1 MANKKQVLGRGLSA
15 MLGSKEMETIKSSTN
30 EININEISVNPFQP
44 RSNFNNSSLQ
54 ELSISIKNIGI
65 IQPITVRKIDNNKYQ
80 LISGERRLR
89 ACKEIGLKKIP
100 AYVREANDQDSL
112 EMALVENIH
121 RQDLD
126 AIEIA
131 ISCQRL
137 IEEINLTQEE
147 LSDKIGKNRTTI
159 SNYLR
164 LLKLDPIIQSG
175 IRDGFITMG
184 HGRALINISLN
195 KDQLNIYKKIISK
208 NLSVR
213 NTELLV
219 RDLKGSDLFHWGE
232 ADVSVSKNEIIV
244 NGSIAPG
251 PDYKLYL
258 TKEFVEQEEEFL
270 SIKDNSRYV
279 AEVKTFKNFV
289 ITVPEDIDLS
299 LIHI

>member
-15 MLGSKEMETIKSSTN
+15 MLSSKETDTIKSSVN
-30 EININEISVNPFQP
+30 EINIDEISVNPFQP
-44 RSNFNNSSLQ
+44 RSNFNNTSLQ
-54 ELSISIKNIGI
+54 ELSVSIKNIGI
-65 IQPITVRKIDNNKYQ
+65 IQPITVRKVGNNDYQ

-131 ISCQRL
+131 ISYQRL

-175 IRDGFITMG
+175 IRDGFISMG
-184 HGRALINISLN
+184 HGRALININSD

-219 RDLKGSDLFHWGE
+219 KDLKGKP
-232 ADVSVSKNEIIV
+232 SKVTNKVKEKFNSSLLKTEVFIV
-244 NGSIAPG
+244 KGKNGKG
-251 PDYKLYL
+251 
-258 TKEFVEQEEEFL
+258 
-270 SIKDNSRYV
+270 
-279 AEVKTFKNFV
+279 NFV
-289 ITVPEDIDLS
+289 VNFDSEIEFNRINKLLNDKQ
-299 LIHI
+299 

>member
-15 MLGSKEMETIKSSTN
+15 MLSSNETDTIKSSVN
-30 EININEISVNPFQP
+30 EINIDEISVNPFQP
-44 RSNFNNSSLQ
+44 RSNFNNTSLQ

-65 IQPITVRKIDNNKYQ
+65 IQPITVRKIENNNYQ

-89 ACKEIGLKKIP
+89 ACKEIGLKNIP

-131 ISCQRL
+131 ISYQRL

-175 IRDGFITMG
+175 IRDGFISMG
-184 HGRALINISLN
+184 HGRALINVNSN
-195 KDQLNIYKKIISK
+195 KDQLNIYEKIISK

-219 RDLKGSDLFHWGE
+219 RDLKGNP
-232 ADVSVSKNEIIV
+232 SKVTSKIKEKFKSSLLETEVFINRGKNGKGNFVVNFNNEIEFDRI
-244 NGSIAPG
+244 N
-251 PDYKLYL
+251 KLL
-258 TKEFVEQEEEFL
+258 NDK
-270 SIKDNSRYV
+270 K
-279 AEVKTFKNFV
+279 
-289 ITVPEDIDLS
+289 
-299 LIHI
+299 

>member
-15 MLGSKEMETIKSSTN
+15 MLSSKETDTIKSSVN
-30 EININEISVNPFQP
+30 EINIDEISVNPFQP
-44 RSNFNNSSLQ
+44 RSNFNNTSLR

-65 IQPITVRKIDNNKYQ
+65 IQPITVRKIENNIYQ

-89 ACKEIGLKKIP
+89 ACKELGLKNIP

-131 ISCQRL
+131 ISYQRL

-175 IRDGFITMG
+175 IRDGFISMG
-184 HGRALINISLN
+184 HGRALINVNSN

-219 RDLKGSDLFHWGE
+219 RDLKGKP
-232 ADVSVSKNEIIV
+232 SKATSKIKEKFKSSLLQTEVFINKGKNGKGNFVVNFDNEIEFERI
-244 NGSIAPG
+244 N
-251 PDYKLYL
+251 KLL
-258 TKEFVEQEEEFL
+258 NDKQ
-270 SIKDNSRYV
+270 
-279 AEVKTFKNFV
+279 
-289 ITVPEDIDLS
+289 
-299 LIHI
+299 

>member
-15 MLGSKEMETIKSSTN
+15 MLSSKETDTIKSSVN
-30 EININEISVNPFQP
+30 EINIDEISVNPFQP
-44 RSNFNNSSLQ
+44 RSNFNNTSLQ
-54 ELSISIKNIGI
+54 ELSVSIKNIGI
-65 IQPITVRKIDNNKYQ
+65 IQPITVRKVGNNDYQ

-131 ISCQRL
+131 ISYQRL

-175 IRDGFITMG
+175 IRDGFISMG
-184 HGRALINISLN
+184 HGRALININSD

-219 RDLKGSDLFHWGE
+219 RDLKGKP
-232 ADVSVSKNEIIV
+232 SKVTSKIKEKFNSSLLETEVFINKGKNGKGNFIVNFDNEIEFNRI
-244 NGSIAPG
+244 N
-251 PDYKLYL
+251 KLL
-258 TKEFVEQEEEFL
+258 NDKQ
-270 SIKDNSRYV
+270 
-279 AEVKTFKNFV
+279 
-289 ITVPEDIDLS
+289 
-299 LIHI
+299 

>member
-15 MLGSKEMETIKSSTN
+15 MLSSEKIDTN
-30 EININEISVNPFQP
+30 TSNINEVQVNEISVNPFQP
-44 RSNFNNSSLQ
+44 RSNFSNNSLK
-54 ELSISIKNIGI
+54 ELSVSIKNIGI
-65 IQPITVRKIDNNKYQ
+65 IQPITVRKIGTNNYQ

-89 ACKEIGLKKIP
+89 ACKEIGLRKIP
-100 AYVREANDQDSL
+100 AFIREANDQDSL

-131 ISCQRL
+131 ISYQRL
-137 IEEINLTQEE
+137 IEEISLTQDE

-175 IRDGFITMG
+175 IRDGFISMG
-184 HGRALINISLN
+184 HGRALININSN
-195 KDQLNIYKKIISK
+195 QDQLDIYKKIISK

-219 RDLKGSDLFHWGE
+219 RDLKSETVKSTKKIKTKFKSSLLSM
-232 ADVSVSKNEIIV
+232 DVNV
-244 NGSIAPG
+244 
-251 PDYKLYL
+251 
-258 TKEFVEQEEEFL
+258 TKE
-270 SIKDNSRYV
+270 KNG
-279 AEVKTFKNFV
+279 KGNFV
-289 ITVPEDIDLS
+289 INFENEIEFNRINKL
-299 LIHI
+299 LNE

>member
-1 MANKKQVLGRGLSA
+1 MVNKKQVLGRGLSA

-65 IQPITVRKIDNNKYQ
+65 IQPITVRKIENNNYQ

-89 ACKEIGLKKIP
+89 ACKDIGLKKIP
-100 AYVREANDQDSL
+100 GFVREANDQDSL

-131 ISCQRL
+131 ISYQRL
-137 IEEINLTQEE
+137 IEEIELTQEE

-175 IRDGFITMG
+175 IRDGFISMG
-184 HGRALINISLN
+184 HGRALINISTN

-213 NTELLV
+213 NTEVIV
-219 RDLKGSDLFHWGE
+219 RDLKDGP
-232 ADVSVSKNEIIV
+232 SKTIKKIKEKFKSSLLNTEVIV
-244 NGSIAPG
+244 N
-251 PDYKLYL
+251 
-258 TKEFVEQEEEFL
+258 KE
-270 SIKDNSRYV
+270 KNG
-279 AEVKTFKNFV
+279 KGNFV
-289 ITVPEDIDLS
+289 VNFNSEIEFYRINKLLNDKQ
-299 LIHI
+299 

>member
-15 MLGSKEMETIKSSTN
+15 MLSSKETDTIKSSVN
-30 EININEISVNPFQP
+30 EINIHEISVNPFQP
-44 RSNFNNSSLQ
+44 RSNFNNTSLQ
-54 ELSISIKNIGI
+54 ELSVSIKNIGI
-65 IQPITVRKIDNNKYQ
+65 IQPITVRKVGNNDYQ

-131 ISCQRL
+131 ISYQRL

-175 IRDGFITMG
+175 IRDGFISMG
-184 HGRALINISLN
+184 HGRALININSD
-195 KDQLNIYKKIISK
+195 KVQLNIYKKIISK

-219 RDLKGSDLFHWGE
+219 RDLKGKPSQVTSRIKEKFNSSLLETEVFINKGKNGKGNFIVNFD
-232 ADVSVSKNEIIV
+232 NEIEFNRI
-244 NGSIAPG
+244 N
-251 PDYKLYL
+251 KLL
-258 TKEFVEQEEEFL
+258 NDKQ
-270 SIKDNSRYV
+270 
-279 AEVKTFKNFV
+279 
-289 ITVPEDIDLS
+289 
-299 LIHI
+299 

>member
-15 MLGSKEMETIKSSTN
+15 MLSSKETDTIKSSVN
-30 EININEISVNPFQP
+30 EINIDEISVNPFQP
-44 RSNFNNSSLQ
+44 RSNFNNTSLQ

-65 IQPITVRKIDNNKYQ
+65 IQPITVRKIGNNNYQ

-89 ACKEIGLKKIP
+89 ACKEIGLKNIP

-131 ISCQRL
+131 ISYQRL

-175 IRDGFITMG
+175 IRDGFISMG
-184 HGRALINISLN
+184 HGRALINVNSN

-219 RDLKGSDLFHWGE
+219 RDLKGKT
-232 ADVSVSKNEIIV
+232 SKVTSKIKEKFKSSLLQTEVFINKGKNGKGNFVVNFDNEIEFERI
-244 NGSIAPG
+244 N
-251 PDYKLYL
+251 KLL
-258 TKEFVEQEEEFL
+258 NDKQ
-270 SIKDNSRYV
+270 
-279 AEVKTFKNFV
+279 
-289 ITVPEDIDLS
+289 
-299 LIHI
+299 

>member
-15 MLGSKEMETIKSSTN
+15 MFGSKEMETIKSSTN

-131 ISCQRL
+131 ISYQRL

-219 RDLKGSDLFHWGE
+219 RDLKGKPSKVTSKIKEKFKSSLLGTDVFINKGE
-232 ADVSVSKNEIIV
+232 
-244 NGSIAPG
+244 NGKG
-251 PDYKLYL
+251 
-258 TKEFVEQEEEFL
+258 
-270 SIKDNSRYV
+270 
-279 AEVKTFKNFV
+279 NFV
-289 ITVPEDIDLS
+289 VNFDNKIEFDRINKLLNDKQ
-299 LIHI
+299 

>member
-15 MLGSKEMETIKSSTN
+15 MLSSKETDTIKSSVN
-30 EININEISVNPFQP
+30 EINIDEISVNPFQP
-44 RSNFNNSSLQ
+44 RSNFNNTSLQ
-54 ELSISIKNIGI
+54 ELSVSIKNIGI
-65 IQPITVRKIDNNKYQ
+65 IQPITVRKVGNNDYQ
-80 LISGERRLR
+80 LISGERRIR

-100 AYVREANDQDSL
+100 AYIREANDQDSL

-131 ISCQRL
+131 ISYQRL

-175 IRDGFITMG
+175 IRDGFISMG
-184 HGRALINISLN
+184 HGRALININSD

-219 RDLKGSDLFHWGE
+219 KDLKGKP
-232 ADVSVSKNEIIV
+232 SKVTNKVKEKFNSSLLKTEVFIV
-244 NGSIAPG
+244 KGKNGKG
-251 PDYKLYL
+251 
-258 TKEFVEQEEEFL
+258 
-270 SIKDNSRYV
+270 
-279 AEVKTFKNFV
+279 NFV
-289 ITVPEDIDLS
+289 VNFDSEIEFNRINKLLNDKQ
-299 LIHI
+299 

>member
-1 MANKKQVLGRGLSA
+1 MASKKQGLGRGLSA
-15 MLGSKEMETIKSSTN
+15 MLSSEKLDTNKS
-30 EININEISVNPFQP
+30 NINDIELSEISVNPFQP
-44 RSNFNNSSLQ
+44 RSNFSNNSLK

-65 IQPITVRKIDNNKYQ
+65 IQPITVRKIENNKYQ

-100 AYVREANDQDSL
+100 AFVRMANDQDSL

-131 ISCQRL
+131 ISYQRL
-137 IEEINLTQEE
+137 LEEINLTQEE

-175 IRDGFITMG
+175 IRDGFISMG
-184 HGRALINISLN
+184 HGRALINVSSN
-195 KDQLNIYKKIISK
+195 QEQLNIYKRIISK

-219 RDLKGSDLFHWGE
+219 RDLKDEPVKGIKKIKTKFISSLLST
-232 ADVSVSKNEIIV
+232 DVH
-244 NGSIAPG
+244 
-251 PDYKLYL
+251 L
-258 TKEFVEQEEEFL
+258 TKE
-270 SIKDNSRYV
+270 KNG
-279 AEVKTFKNFV
+279 KGNFV
-289 ITVPEDIDLS
+289 INFKNEGEFNRINKL
-299 LIHI
+299 LNE

>member
-15 MLGSKEMETIKSSTN
+15 MLSSNEADTIKSSVN
-30 EININEISVNPFQP
+30 EINIDEISVNPFQP
-44 RSNFNNSSLQ
+44 RSNFNNTSLQ
-54 ELSISIKNIGI
+54 ELIVSIKNIGI
-65 IQPITVRKIDNNKYQ
+65 IQPITVRKTENNNYQ

-89 ACKEIGLKKIP
+89 ACKEIGLKNIP
-100 AYVREANDQDSL
+100 AFVREANDQDSL

-131 ISCQRL
+131 ISYQRL

-175 IRDGFITMG
+175 IRDGFISMG
-184 HGRALINISLN
+184 HGRALINVNSN

-219 RDLKGSDLFHWGE
+219 RDLKGKP
-232 ADVSVSKNEIIV
+232 SKVTSKIKEKFKSSLLETEVFINRGKNGKGNFVVNFDNEIEFERI
-244 NGSIAPG
+244 N
-251 PDYKLYL
+251 KLL
-258 TKEFVEQEEEFL
+258 NDKQ
-270 SIKDNSRYV
+270 
-279 AEVKTFKNFV
+279 
-289 ITVPEDIDLS
+289 
-299 LIHI
+299 

>member
-15 MLGSKEMETIKSSTN
+15 MLSSNETDTIKSSVN
-30 EININEISVNPFQP
+30 EINIDEISVNPFQP
-44 RSNFNNSSLQ
+44 RSNFNNTSLQ

-65 IQPITVRKIDNNKYQ
+65 IQPITVRKIENNNYQ

-89 ACKEIGLKKIP
+89 ACKEIGLKNIP

-131 ISCQRL
+131 ISYQRL

-175 IRDGFITMG
+175 IRDGFISMG
-184 HGRALINISLN
+184 HGRALINVNSN
-195 KDQLNIYKKIISK
+195 KDQLNIYEKIISK

-219 RDLKGSDLFHWGE
+219 RDLKGNP
-232 ADVSVSKNEIIV
+232 SKVTSKIKEKFKSSLLETEVFINRGKNGKGNFVVNFNNEIEFYRI
-244 NGSIAPG
+244 N
-251 PDYKLYL
+251 KLL
-258 TKEFVEQEEEFL
+258 NDK
-270 SIKDNSRYV
+270 K
-279 AEVKTFKNFV
+279 
-289 ITVPEDIDLS
+289 
-299 LIHI
+299 

>member
-15 MLGSKEMETIKSSTN
+15 MLSSEKIDTN
-30 EININEISVNPFQP
+30 TSNINEVQVNEISVNPFQP
-44 RSNFNNSSLQ
+44 RSNFSNNSLK

-65 IQPITVRKIDNNKYQ
+65 IQPITVRKIGANDYQ

-89 ACKEIGLKKIP
+89 ACKEIGLRKIP
-100 AYVREANDQDSL
+100 AFIREANDQDSL

-131 ISCQRL
+131 ISYQRL
-137 IEEINLTQEE
+137 IEEISLTQDE

-175 IRDGFITMG
+175 IRDGFISMG
-184 HGRALINISLN
+184 HGRALININSN
-195 KDQLNIYKKIISK
+195 QVQLDVYKKIISK

-219 RDLKGSDLFHWGE
+219 RDLKSGSVKSIKKIKTKFKSSLLST
-232 ADVSVSKNEIIV
+232 DVNV
-244 NGSIAPG
+244 
-251 PDYKLYL
+251 
-258 TKEFVEQEEEFL
+258 TKE
-270 SIKDNSRYV
+270 KNG
-279 AEVKTFKNFV
+279 KGNFV
-289 ITVPEDIDLS
+289 INFENEIEFNRINKL
-299 LIHI
+299 LNE

>member
-1 MANKKQVLGRGLSA
+1 MANKEQVLGRGLSA
-15 MLGSKEMETIKSSTN
+15 MLSSKETDTIKSSVN
-30 EININEISVNPFQP
+30 EINIHEISVNPFQP
-44 RSNFNNSSLQ
+44 RSNFNNTSLQ
-54 ELSISIKNIGI
+54 ELSVSIKNIGI
-65 IQPITVRKIDNNKYQ
+65 IQPITVRKIGNNDFQ

-100 AYVREANDQDSL
+100 AYVRQANDQDSL

-131 ISCQRL
+131 ISYQRL

-175 IRDGFITMG
+175 IRDGFISMG
-184 HGRALINISLN
+184 HGRALININSD

-219 RDLKGSDLFHWGE
+219 RDLKGKP
-232 ADVSVSKNEIIV
+232 SKATSKIKEKFKSSLLQTEVFINKGKNGKGNFVVNFDNEIEFERI
-244 NGSIAPG
+244 N
-251 PDYKLYL
+251 KLL
-258 TKEFVEQEEEFL
+258 NDKQ
-270 SIKDNSRYV
+270 
-279 AEVKTFKNFV
+279 
-289 ITVPEDIDLS
+289 
-299 LIHI
+299 

>member
-15 MLGSKEMETIKSSTN
+15 MLSSKETDTIKSSVN
-30 EININEISVNPFQP
+30 EINIDEISVNPFQP
-44 RSNFNNSSLQ
+44 RSNFNNTSLQ
-54 ELSISIKNIGI
+54 ELIVSIKNIGI
-65 IQPITVRKIDNNKYQ
+65 IQPITVRKIENNNYQ

-89 ACKEIGLKKIP
+89 ACKELGLKNIP
-100 AYVREANDQDSL
+100 AFVREANDQDSL

-131 ISCQRL
+131 ISYQRL

-175 IRDGFITMG
+175 IRDGFISMG
-184 HGRALINISLN
+184 HGRSLINVNSN

-219 RDLKGSDLFHWGE
+219 RDLKGKP
-232 ADVSVSKNEIIV
+232 SKVTSKIKEKFKSSLLETEVFINRGKNGKGNFVVNFDNEIEFERI
-244 NGSIAPG
+244 N
-251 PDYKLYL
+251 KLL
-258 TKEFVEQEEEFL
+258 NDKQ
-270 SIKDNSRYV
+270 
-279 AEVKTFKNFV
+279 
-289 ITVPEDIDLS
+289 
-299 LIHI
+299 

>member
-15 MLGSKEMETIKSSTN
+15 MLSSEKIDTN
-30 EININEISVNPFQP
+30 TSNINEVQVNEISVNPFQP
-44 RSNFNNSSLQ
+44 RSNFSNNSLK
-54 ELSISIKNIGI
+54 ELSVSIKNIGI
-65 IQPITVRKIDNNKYQ
+65 IQPITVRKIGTNNYQ

-89 ACKEIGLKKIP
+89 ACKEIGLRKIP
-100 AYVREANDQDSL
+100 AFIREANDQDSL

-131 ISCQRL
+131 ISYQRL
-137 IEEINLTQEE
+137 IEEISLTQDE

-175 IRDGFITMG
+175 IRDGFISMG
-184 HGRALINISLN
+184 HGRALININSN
-195 KDQLNIYKKIISK
+195 QDQLDIYKKIISK

-219 RDLKGSDLFHWGE
+219 RDLKSETVKSTKKIKTKFKSSLLST
-232 ADVSVSKNEIIV
+232 DVNV
-244 NGSIAPG
+244 
-251 PDYKLYL
+251 
-258 TKEFVEQEEEFL
+258 TKE
-270 SIKDNSRYV
+270 KNG
-279 AEVKTFKNFV
+279 KGNFV
-289 ITVPEDIDLS
+289 INFQNEIEFNRINKL
-299 LIHI
+299 LNE

>member
-131 ISCQRL
+131 ISYQRL

-219 RDLKGSDLFHWGE
+219 RDLKGKPSKVTSKIKEKFKSSLLDT
-232 ADVSVSKNEIIV
+232 DVFINKGKN
-244 NGSIAPG
+244 GKG
-251 PDYKLYL
+251 
-258 TKEFVEQEEEFL
+258 
-270 SIKDNSRYV
+270 
-279 AEVKTFKNFV
+279 NFV
-289 ITVPEDIDLS
+289 VNFDNKIEFDRINKLLNDKQ
-299 LIHI
+299 

>member
-65 IQPITVRKIDNNKYQ
+65 IQPITVRKIDNNTYQ

-89 ACKEIGLKKIP
+89 ACKEIGLKQIP
-100 AYVREANDQDSL
+100 AFVREANDQDSL

-131 ISCQRL
+131 ISYQRL

-219 RDLKGSDLFHWGE
+219 RDLKGKPSKVTSKIKEKFKSSLLGTDVFINKGE
-232 ADVSVSKNEIIV
+232 
-244 NGSIAPG
+244 NGKG
-251 PDYKLYL
+251 
-258 TKEFVEQEEEFL
+258 
-270 SIKDNSRYV
+270 
-279 AEVKTFKNFV
+279 NFV
-289 ITVPEDIDLS
+289 VNFDNKIEFDRINKLLNDKQ
-299 LIHI
+299 

>member
-15 MLGSKEMETIKSSTN
+15 MLSSKETDTIKSSVN
-30 EININEISVNPFQP
+30 EVNIDEISVNPFQP
-44 RSNFNNSSLQ
+44 RSNFNNTSLQ

-65 IQPITVRKIDNNKYQ
+65 IQPITVRKIENNNYQ

-89 ACKEIGLKKIP
+89 ACKELGLKNIP

-131 ISCQRL
+131 ISYQRL

-175 IRDGFITMG
+175 IRDGFISMG
-184 HGRALINISLN
+184 HGRALINVNSN

-219 RDLKGSDLFHWGE
+219 RDLKE
-232 ADVSVSKNEIIV
+232 KPSKATSKIKEKFKSSLLQTEVFINKGKNGKGNFVVNFDNEIEFERI
-244 NGSIAPG
+244 N
-251 PDYKLYL
+251 KLL
-258 TKEFVEQEEEFL
+258 NDKQ
-270 SIKDNSRYV
+270 
-279 AEVKTFKNFV
+279 
-289 ITVPEDIDLS
+289 
-299 LIHI
+299 

>member
-131 ISCQRL
+131 ISYQRL

-219 RDLKGSDLFHWGE
+219 RDLKGKPSKATSKIKEKFKSSLLDT
-232 ADVSVSKNEIIV
+232 DVFINKGKN
-244 NGSIAPG
+244 GKG
-251 PDYKLYL
+251 
-258 TKEFVEQEEEFL
+258 
-270 SIKDNSRYV
+270 
-279 AEVKTFKNFV
+279 NFV
-289 ITVPEDIDLS
+289 VNFDNKIEFDRINKLLNDKQ
-299 LIHI
+299 

>member
-15 MLGSKEMETIKSSTN
+15 MLSSEKIDTN
-30 EININEISVNPFQP
+30 TSNINEVQVNEISVNPFQP
-44 RSNFNNSSLQ
+44 RSNFSNNSLK
-54 ELSISIKNIGI
+54 ELSVSIKNIGI
-65 IQPITVRKIDNNKYQ
+65 IQPITVRKIGANNYQ

-89 ACKEIGLKKIP
+89 ACKEIGLRKIP
-100 AYVREANDQDSL
+100 AFIREANDQDSL

-131 ISCQRL
+131 ISYQRL
-137 IEEINLTQEE
+137 IEEISLTQDE

-175 IRDGFITMG
+175 IRDGFISMG
-184 HGRALINISLN
+184 HGRALININSN
-195 KDQLNIYKKIISK
+195 QDQLDIYKKIISK

-219 RDLKGSDLFHWGE
+219 RDLKSETVKSTKKIKTKFKSSLLST
-232 ADVSVSKNEIIV
+232 DVNV
-244 NGSIAPG
+244 
-251 PDYKLYL
+251 
-258 TKEFVEQEEEFL
+258 TKE
-270 SIKDNSRYV
+270 KNG
-279 AEVKTFKNFV
+279 KGNFV
-289 ITVPEDIDLS
+289 INFENEIEFNRINKL
-299 LIHI
+299 LNE

>member
-100 AYVREANDQDSL
+100 AYVRVANDQDSL

-131 ISCQRL
+131 ISYQRL

-219 RDLKGSDLFHWGE
+219 RDLKGKPSKVTSKIKEKFKSSLLDT
-232 ADVSVSKNEIIV
+232 DVFINKGKN
-244 NGSIAPG
+244 GKG
-251 PDYKLYL
+251 
-258 TKEFVEQEEEFL
+258 
-270 SIKDNSRYV
+270 
-279 AEVKTFKNFV
+279 NFV
-289 ITVPEDIDLS
+289 VNFDNKIEFDRINKLLNDKQ
-299 LIHI
+299 

>member
-15 MLGSKEMETIKSSTN
+15 MLSSNETDTIKSSTN
-30 EININEISVNPFQP
+30 EINVDKISVNPFQP

-54 ELSISIKNIGI
+54 ELSVSIKNIGI
-65 IQPITVRKIDNNKYQ
+65 IQPITVRKIDNNTYQ

-89 ACKEIGLKKIP
+89 ACKEIGLKQIP
-100 AYVREANDQDSL
+100 AFVREANDQDSL

-131 ISCQRL
+131 ISYMRL

-175 IRDGFITMG
+175 IRDGFISMG
-184 HGRALINISLN
+184 HGRALININSN

-219 RDLKGSDLFHWGE
+219 RDLKGKP
-232 ADVSVSKNEIIV
+232 SKITSKIKEKFQSSLLGTEVFITKGKNGKGNFVVNFDNEIEFDRI
-244 NGSIAPG
+244 N
-251 PDYKLYL
+251 KLL
-258 TKEFVEQEEEFL
+258 NEK
-270 SIKDNSRYV
+270 K
-279 AEVKTFKNFV
+279 
-289 ITVPEDIDLS
+289 
-299 LIHI
+299 